1 MEKQGTQEAAG
12 TVRVDVWIWS
22 VRLAKTRSTAAA
34 ACKAGHVRINGD
46 RAKPAQP
53 VNPGD
58 EVRIRQEGRERIVK
72 VTRLIRKRVGAPVA
86 VECYTDHSPPPPP
99 REAVAPAGI
108 RDRGTG
114 RPTKRDRR
122 EMDRLRGQRG

>member
-53 VNPGD
+53 VKPGD